1 MYRIIVLLVDLAVL
15 CFVIIQT
22 ILSRSFFFS
31 PIFIIVCALLIL
43 NIIYIILSKTEKE
56 SWLNLYLQRK
66 TLEEKKKIKELQSEK
81 HL

>member
-22 ILSRSFFFS
+22 ILNGGYFYSSIFF
-31 PIFIIVCALLIL
+31 IVCALLIL

-56 SWLNLYLQRK
+56 SWLNLYFQRK
-66 TLEEKKKIKELQSEK
+66 TLEEKKKIKELQSE
-81 HL
+81 